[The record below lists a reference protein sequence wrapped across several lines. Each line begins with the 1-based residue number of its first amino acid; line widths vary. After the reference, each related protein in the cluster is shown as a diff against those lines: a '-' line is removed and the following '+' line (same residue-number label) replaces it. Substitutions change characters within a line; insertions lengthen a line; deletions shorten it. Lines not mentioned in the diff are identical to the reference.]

1 MSDRLCTLISL
12 DLEAPDPKDPDLDRP
27 QENSLD
33 DRH

>member
-12 DLEAPDPKDPDLDRP
+12 DLEDLDLDRP